1 MHELGIT
8 RSVVAIVAE
17 HAKGQKVLSV
27 TLEVGQ
33 LSGLLPESIR
43 FCFDVC
49 CKGTALEGAQLHI
62 IEPAGRG
69 HCSACGAQ
77 TPLSA
82 PLGRCPECGEST
94 LQLVA
99 GTELKI
105 RQMETESCA

>member
-17 HAKGQKVLSV
+17 HAKGQRVVSV
-27 TLEVGQ
+27 TLEVGR

-49 CKGTALEGAQLHI
+49 SKGTALEGAQLNI
-62 IEPAGRG
+62 VEPAGRG
-69 HCSACGAQ
+69 HCSACSAD

-82 PLGRCPECGEST
+82 PLGRCPRCGEPT
-94 LQLVA
+94 LQVVA

-105 RQMETESCA
+105 KQMETESCA